1 MPTRRLISLFA
12 WAIVGCGASR
22 WRLMGVGP
30 GEVLLCITSAMA
42 LLAVSE
48 QDSAPP
54 LSRVWQWFAGLSLLC
69 LFTGTLWAL
78 ALGVWRAGDFGHDA
92 VALTFCFG
100 SLLCLMPLLTEP
112 EGQRHLIRQFLRAGV
127 AFAIA
132 NLLTYI
138 LFGWVLG
145 ETSPWIGR
153 LNGVSTN
160 PNQVALY
167 VCSLPF
173 WLMHAASAHSRLF
186 SCIGLAA
193 CLAVGWLS
201 GSEALRL
208 AWAVGFGLAGFWS
221 VRDWAQRR
229 PTYGRPYRL
238 ALVTLVGLLLAGAVL
253 AFCWTYA
260 ADIYAIGGQGDLR
273 LLRWRHGLTAVG
285 YSPLFGL
292 GPGAF
297 SGNGGAFEGQEAHN
311 LYIDWMASGG
321 VLAGLLLLGF
331 QYHVARS
338 LIRAGHYVLL
348 AGLVALLVFGGFHYV
363 ARHPI
368 FWLSQLLMLGC
379 ATPSKFSSSANQRAL
394 CAASSVR

>member
-1 MPTRRLISLFA
+1 MPIRRLLSLFA

-30 GEVLLCITSAMA
+30 GEVLLGIASVIA
-42 LLAVSE
+42 LLSMPE
-48 QDSAPP
+48 QSSTTPM
-54 LSRVWQWFAGLSLLC
+54 SRVWRWFVCLSLLC

-78 ALGVWRAGDFGHDA
+78 ALGVWLPGSFWHDA
-92 VALTFCFG
+92 IALLFCFG
-100 SLLCLMPLLTEP
+100 SLCCLMPHLTDP
-112 EGQRHLIRQFLRAGV
+112 DGQRYLVRQLLRAGV
-127 AFAIA
+127 AFAFA
-132 NLLTYI
+132 NGLVYI

-153 LNGVSTN
+153 LNGVSSN

-167 VCSLPF
+167 VCALPF

-221 VRDWAQRR
+221 VRAWAQRR
-229 PTYGRPYRL
+229 PAYERPYLL
-238 ALVTLVGLLLAGAVL
+238 ALITLVGLWLIGGVL

-273 LLRWRHGLTAVG
+273 LLRWQHGLTAVS

-321 VLAGLLLLGF
+321 VLAGLLLLAF
-331 QYHVARS
+331 QYHVARG
-338 LIRAGHYVLL
+338 LIRSGHYVLL
-348 AGLVALLVFGGFHYV
+348 AGLVALLIFGGFHYV
-363 ARHPI
+363 ARHPV
-368 FWLSQLLMLGC
+368 FWLSQLLMLGY
-379 ATPSKFSSSANQRAL
+379 ATLLKSSSSTNQRTL
-394 CAASSVR
+394 CAVSSVR